1 MSVELIMPKAG
12 LTMIEGT
19 IGQWT
24 AEEGAFVKK
33 DTPVLEIENEKTTM
47 DVEAKADGIL
57 HIAAEPGSV
66 VAVGGVIGLIF
77 ESQEEY
83 DSFMADGN
91 TATGDTETAERGRGA
106 AAGFDSQSGP
116 APAARG
122 GRVRAT
128 GLARKL
134 ARQEAIDLSLVPGSG
149 PAGRVVA
156 EDVRRYAA
164 EAERGAESSG
174 HTGGIVSPGQAAAPD
189 EIRKIPLSGIRRTIA
204 RNMQDSLQNIAQ
216 ASASVE
222 VDVTELLAL
231 HRKLREKEDFAGCR
245 ITVNDLLAKATVQM
259 LRKHPLANATFDG
272 AEISSHSSINLSV
285 AVGAEAGLMVPV
297 VRGAEK
303 MTLSQLSGAIR
314 DLAERAKAG
323 MLAHG
328 EQGGG
333 TFTIT
338 NVGMYPI
345 DAGTPVIN
353 PPQVAIAGFGRTCR
367 KPVIRDGE
375 ICARDRMNI
384 FFTFDHR
391 VFDGL
396 EVGRILQDLKEFVE
410 NPELMLI

>member
-19 IGQWT
+19 VGQWK
-24 AEEGAFVKK
+24 AEEGTFVKK
-33 DTPVLEIENEKTTM
+33 DDPVLEIENEKTTM

-57 HIAAEPGSV
+57 HIAAQSGSV
-66 VAVGGVIGLIF
+66 VAVGGIIGYIF

-83 DSFMADGN
+83 
-91 TATGDTETAERGRGA
+91 GA
-106 AAGFDSQSGP
+106 FTAAGDAPKEEAGDGPKQKTGNEPKAQVSPQSPEPP
-116 APAARG
+116 AEKG

-134 ARQEAIDLSLVPGSG
+134 AREENIDLSAVRGSG

-156 EDVRRYAA
+156 EDVRRF
-164 EAERGAESSG
+164 
-174 HTGGIVSPGQAAAPD
+174 AAAAGAAGVPGCD
-189 EIRKIPLSGIRRTIA
+189 GSLEQAEPGEVKRIPLSGIRRTIA

-222 VDVTELLAL
+222 VDVTDLLAL
-231 HRKLREKEDFAGCR
+231 HRKLREKAEFSGCR

-259 LRKHPLANATFDG
+259 LKKHPLANATFDG
-272 AEISSHSSINLSV
+272 SEISSYSDVNLSV

-297 VRGAEK
+297 VKGADK
-303 MTLSQLSGAIR
+303 MTLAQLSGAIR
-314 DLAERAKAG
+314 ELAGRARTG
-323 MLAHG
+323 SLVHG
-328 EQGGG
+328 EQSGG

-345 DAGTPVIN
+345 DAGTPVVN
-353 PPQVAIAGFGRTCR
+353 PPQVAIAGFGRSCK
-367 KPVIRDGE
+367 KPVIRNGE
-375 ICARDRMNI
+375 ICARDMMNI

-396 EVGRILQDLKEFVE
+396 EVGRILQDLKEYVE